1 MARKA
6 RTPRPDQISQLLA
19 QAEQLLAQSG
29 PDSLTARNL
38 ATGLGVSLGQIY
50 NLMPDMGTLQAEL
63 KIRLLDALYAE
74 LQTATAQKALATNPR
89 QRLHLLA
96 QTYMQFCHTHKQSWA
111 LLLLP
116 ADHLA
121 LPEDTQQ
128 RLQASV
134 ARLPQLVADIVSE
147 LAPTRNTGDK
157 QRDVMTLWI
166 GLQGLASLEAVGTL
180 GRVQNHLERND
191 TARDLA
197 THMVE
202 NCITAMAA
210 GAA

>member
-29 PDSLTARNL
+29 PESLTARNL
-38 ATGLGVSLGQIY
+38 AAALGVSLGQIY

-63 KIRLLDALYAE
+63 KIRLLDALYSE

-96 QTYMQFCHTHKQSWA
+96 QTYIQFCHSHKPSWA

-116 ADHLA
+116 AHHQA
-121 LPEDTQQ
+121 LPDDTQQ
-128 RLQASV
+128 RLQTSV

-147 LAPTRNTGDK
+147 LAPMRATSDK

-180 GRVQNHLERND
+180 GRVQNHLARSD
-191 TARDLA
+191 TATDLA

-202 NCITAMAA
+202 NCITAMAT
-210 GAA
+210 GAT